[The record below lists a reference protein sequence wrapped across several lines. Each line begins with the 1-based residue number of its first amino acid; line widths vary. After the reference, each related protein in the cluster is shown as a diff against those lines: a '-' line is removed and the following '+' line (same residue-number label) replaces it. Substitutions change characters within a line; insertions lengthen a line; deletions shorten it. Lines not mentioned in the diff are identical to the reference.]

1 VGIVTSRYLTRLYWL
16 RDKGRYQLD
25 QLDAMQELLTQW
37 RRDFLDAQL
46 ANQKLREQFSNHIDQ
61 KLDSFAETL
70 YQGDLRLTHFSQ
82 QLDALRA
89 RTQYLEETSNQQSSE
104 IQSAAKRINAIQSI
118 TDAPHAGVQT
128 NHSKNSNS
136 PPVDQ
141 KLAAALDA
149 YYLAFENS
157 HRGSEEAILEKFSA
171 YGPELKELQ
180 ALPGIL
186 PVLDLGCGRGEW
198 LSFVQKSG
206 LSGRGIDL
214 NPVMVAAAKEHG
226 LAVET
231 ADLMSTLKGAAEGSL
246 KGITSFHVAEHLPF
260 EVLFQAVGESWRALA
275 PGGLLIMETPNPEN
289 VLVGSHTFYHDH
301 THRNPLTPSSME
313 FLFRF
318 WGFRNVRIKRLSAY
332 PDSARVPGEDLLTER
347 MNGLLC
353 GPQDFAVIGQK

>member
-1 VGIVTSRYLTRLYWL
+1 M
-16 RDKGRYQLD
+16 
-25 QLDAMQELLTQW
+25 DAMQELLTQW

-46 ANQKLREQFSNHIDQ
+46 ANQRIRGQFSQQIT
-61 KLDSFAETL
+61 KTLDEFGL
-70 YQGDLRLTHFSQ
+70 IVDGFDRDLVVSSKRQLNFSQ
-82 QLDALRA
+82 QLDAIRA

-118 TDAPHAGVQT
+118 ADTTQAGGQT
-128 NHSKNSNS
+128 TQSKNLSGA
-136 PPVDQ
+136 PVDS
-141 KLAAALDA
+141 KLTAALDA

-180 ALPGIL
+180 ALPGDL
-186 PVLDLGCGRGEW
+186 PVLDIGCGRGEW
-198 LSFVQKSG
+198 LSFVQKAG

-226 LAVET
+226 LTVET
-231 ADLMSTLKGAAEGSL
+231 ADLISTLKGAAEGSF
-246 KGITSFHVAEHLPF
+246 KGITSFHVAEHLSF

-289 VLVGSHTFYHDH
+289 ILVGSHTFYHDH

-318 WGFRNVRIKRLSAY
+318 WGFRNVRIKRLSPY